1 MALHVKKEGE
11 RPYKIDS
18 SPDVAVFWI
27 LQDQDM
33 ICYVLWYVVAVVVMN
48 IIIIYAFVL
57 DIIRRVTNQIYCGY
71 FRAPWWSIGA
81 IIISG
86 SGGSF

>member
-27 LQDQDM
+27 LQDV
-33 ICYVLWYVVAVVVMN
+33 IFYIIRYVVTIVIMD
-48 IIIIYAFVL
+48 IIIIHVFVV
-57 DIIRRVTNQIYCGY
+57 DNIGRVTNQIYCGY
-71 FRAPWWSIGA
+71 FRAPW
-81 IIISG
+81 
-86 SGGSF
+86 

>member
-27 LQDQDM
+27 LQDM

-81 IIISG
+81 III
-86 SGGSF
+86 